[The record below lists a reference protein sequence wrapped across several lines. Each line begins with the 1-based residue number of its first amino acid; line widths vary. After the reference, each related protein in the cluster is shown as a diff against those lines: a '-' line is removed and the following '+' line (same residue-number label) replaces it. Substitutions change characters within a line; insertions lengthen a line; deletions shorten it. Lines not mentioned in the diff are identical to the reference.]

1 MEDCIHSMI
10 APSMLSR
17 AAPALA
23 SFALHL
29 AVGAALLAMGP
40 AWFARTPT
48 VVIDADLIPEPP
60 PEPERREPEQKVAR
74 PAPPPPRPVTPPRPI
89 EPPRARVVEPPPT
102 PAPPPVP
109 PTPAPPAP
117 QVESPPLA
125 AVAAEPSA
133 PVDPSPRRRPELG
146 GAAVET
152 APGAGP
158 FRSGPATPAPSPAP
172 PIPPAVTA
180 RVVPEPP
187 PTQLARPTGGYQV
200 KPSYPASARRLGIE
214 GTTLLRV
221 YVAADGQV
229 ADVQVDTSAGHPDLD
244 RAAADAVRRWRFE
257 PARRGTEPIGTW
269 VRLPVQFVLR

>member
-1 MEDCIHSMI
+1 MMEDRIHSMI
-10 APSMLSR
+10 APSTLSR
-17 AAPALA
+17 AAPVLA

-40 AWFARTPT
+40 AWAARTPA
-48 VVIDADLIPEPP
+48 VIIDAELIPEPPP
-60 PEPERREPEQKVAR
+60 PEPERREPEKKIAR
-74 PAPPPPRPVTPPRPI
+74 PVPPPPKSVTPPRPI
-89 EPPRARVVEPPPT
+89 KPPRPQVVEPPPT
-102 PAPPPVP
+102 TAPPPI
-109 PTPAPPAP
+109 PPAP
-117 QVESPPLA
+117 APRVESPPPA

-133 PVDPSPRRRPELG
+133 PADPSPRRRSEAG

-152 APGAGP
+152 APGDGP

-172 PIPPAVTA
+172 PSPPAATA
-180 RVVPEPP
+180 RVAPDAP
-187 PTQLARPTGGYQV
+187 PTQFARPTGGYQV

-229 ADVQVDTSAGHPDLD
+229 TDVQVDTSAGHPDLD
-244 RAAADAVRRWRFE
+244 RAATDAVRRWRFE
-257 PARRGTEPIGTW
+257 PGRRGTEPIGMW

>member
-1 MEDCIHSMI
+1 MEERIHSMI
-10 APSMLSR
+10 APSTLSR
-17 AAPALA
+17 AAPVLA

-29 AVGAALLAMGP
+29 AVGAALLAIGP
-40 AWFARTPT
+40 AWTARTPT
-48 VVIDADLIPEPP
+48 VIIDADLIPEPP
-60 PEPERREPEQKVAR
+60 PPEPERREPEKKIAR
-74 PAPPPPRPVTPPRPI
+74 PAPPPPKPVTPPRPI
-89 EPPRARVVEPPPT
+89 EPPRPQVVEPPP
-102 PAPPPVP
+102 A
-109 PTPAPPAP
+109 PAPPAP
-117 QVESPPLA
+117 APPAPRVESPPPA

-133 PVDPSPRRRPELG
+133 PVDPSPRRRSEPG
-146 GAAVET
+146 GAAIET
-152 APGAGP
+152 VPDAGP

-172 PIPPAVTA
+172 PPPVAATA
-180 RVVPEPP
+180 RVAPDAP

-229 ADVQVDTSAGHPDLD
+229 TDVQVDTSAGHPDLD

-257 PARRGTEPIGTW
+257 PARRGTEPVGTW

>member
-1 MEDCIHSMI
+1 MI
-10 APSMLSR
+10 APSTLSR
-17 AAPALA
+17 AAPVLA

-40 AWFARTPT
+40 AWTARTPT
-48 VVIDADLIPEPP
+48 VIIDADLIPEPP
-60 PEPERREPEQKVAR
+60 PPEPERREPEKKIAR
-74 PAPPPPRPVTPPRPI
+74 PAPPPKPVTPPRPI
-89 EPPRARVVEPPPT
+89 ETPRPQVVEPPPA

-109 PTPAPPAP
+109 VAPPAP
-117 QVESPPLA
+117 RVESPPPPA

-133 PVDPSPRRRPELG
+133 PVDPAPRRRAETG

-172 PIPPAVTA
+172 PSPPAATA
-180 RVVPEPP
+180 RVAPDAP
-187 PTQLARPTGGYQV
+187 PTQFARPTGGYQV

-229 ADVQVDTSAGHPDLD
+229 TDVQVDTSAGHPDLD
-244 RAAADAVRRWRFE
+244 RAATDAVRRWRFE